1 MKYRNILLLFI
12 PLLFAVMIVLIGI
25 LLIHQQKDF
34 ERVYLNESRAEIEQN
49 VQMILDFILPHAEV
63 QELDLLDEFCETF
76 AQGNRSI
83 TFFNE
88 RGDAVFTAGNVNLRV
103 CQLDLP
109 EIREARTEKKIGIA
123 VRKDPGKEIWTVYA
137 AAEAELPDGRFLLYV
152 TSPAQSVS
160 NVLRSASV
168 IIYWV
173 FLVGTILLVILSIHI
188 FQTVYRPLNRLQQSA
203 EQIAAGQI
211 DTPVAT
217 PSHGAVR
224 DLAVS
229 VSRMAEQLKL
239 EIRRVQEQEALRR
252 QFLANVSHEIKTP
265 LTAMLSALQL
275 LEEEGWDDPRRLTKC
290 REILT
295 RQTVCL
301 NTLVQDFLQLVR
313 LENPQ
318 ETLKKSFEPLQ
329 LDEIVSDSVEL
340 CEDYALQNST
350 KIQVKELSPVK
361 INGDAKLLERAF
373 QNLILNA
380 VKYSGSPAV
389 DVSLTSDE
397 EKAIVTIRDFGIGIP
412 PEYAERIFDRF
423 FRIRSADRTP
433 KEGSGL
439 GLAIV
444 NQVMR
449 LHGGTVELVSCDG
462 PGACFE
468 CRFDLTV

>member
-1 MKYRNILLLFI
+1 MKYRNVLLLFI
-12 PLLFAVMIVLIGI
+12 PVLFAVMIVLIGI
-25 LLIHQQKDF
+25 LLIRQQKNF
-34 ERVYLNESRAEIEQN
+34 ERVYLTESRAEIEQN
-49 VQMILDFILPHAEV
+49 VQLILDFFLPHLEN
-63 QELDLLDEFCETF
+63 QDLDLLDEFSETF

-88 RGDAVFTAGNVNLRV
+88 RGDAIITAGNVDLRAYR
-103 CQLDLP
+103 QDLP
-109 EIREARTEKKIGIA
+109 EIREARTQKKIGIA
-123 VRKDPGKEIWTVYA
+123 VRKESGKGIWTVYA
-137 AAEAELPDGRFLLYV
+137 AAEAELPGSRFLLYV

-160 NVLRSASV
+160 NVLNSANWV
-168 IIYWV
+168 IYWV
-173 FLVGTILLVILSIHI
+173 FLGGTVLLGFLSVHI
-188 FQTVYRPLNRLQQSA
+188 FLTVYRPLNRLQQSA

-211 DTPVAT
+211 ETPVAT

-229 VSRMAEQLKL
+229 VSRMAEQLRL
-239 EIRRVQEQEALRR
+239 EIHRVQEQEALRR

-275 LEEEGWDDPRRLTKC
+275 LEEEGWDEPRRLAKC

-295 RQTVCL
+295 RQTVRL
-301 NTLVQDFLQLVR
+301 NTLVQDFLQLVK

-329 LDEIVSDSVEL
+329 LEEIVSGTLEL
-340 CEDYALQNST
+340 CEDLARQNSVELR
-350 KIQVKELSPVK
+350 VKELSPVR
-361 INGDAKLLERAF
+361 INGDANLLERAF

-380 VKYSGSPAV
+380 VKYSGSDAV
-389 DVSLTSDE
+389 DVSLTSNE
-397 EKAIVTIRDFGIGIP
+397 EEAVVTVRDYGVGIP

-423 FRIRSADRTP
+423 FRIRTASNAP

-444 NQVMR
+444 HQVMR
-449 LHGGTVELVSCDG
+449 LHGGTVALVPCDG

-468 CRFDLTV
+468 CRFSLRD